1 MSNVIGLILCTETPS
16 RNLVLEKRKEYSDN
30 RGLNLNV
37 FSIPKFALPLCDE
50 SNSLLSNW
58 IHILEENNCNKIIIG
73 VSSTNDF
80 FASRII
86 NSQFANSKA
95 KIVIKLVEANQTM
108 NETIIKCMRDENY
121 DLAIMCMSDTYTSKL
136 SRKLID
142 ELINNNEAYVGIYAW
157 NVRNTQLGKVGQ
169 CKIEDNVITD
179 IVDKNEVCDYKYNW
193 GSIVFK
199 PEFEKYIMKENLYIE
214 YSLKRAISKNK
225 ALCQIMRGLFFD
237 CETIQG
243 YSDYIGYASQPK
255 PLHIKGTLII
265 VAVHINNNEDN
276 YNQLINCLTQLRRVY
291 QDDTIITVDNQSLN
305 KKWHETAKELEF
317 IILENTS
324 EIHRYEI
331 GAYKLALA
339 HFRADRYIF
348 LQGTILI
355 NHKFD
360 LSALDCDK
368 ANAIS
373 LGTIH
378 ALGFSGGE
386 VVLRVINK
394 LLLSINMSEW
404 NNEPLVLW
412 CCFCANHLF
421 IENMF
426 SDGIFDLFSNTK
438 DHSCAFERILGY
450 YLFRKLNRF
459 DLIPEDA
466 YEKIWLNQI

>member
-1 MSNVIGLILCTETPS
+1 MSNVIGLILCTGKDS
-16 RNLVLEKRKEYSDN
+16 SVLK
-30 RGLNLNV
+30 
-37 FSIPKFALPLCDE
+37 IPNFVLPLCDKN
-50 SNSLLSNW
+50 NSLLSNW

-73 VSSTNDF
+73 VSTMNEF

-95 KIVIKLVEANQTM
+95 KIVIKLLGNTHSM
-108 NETIIKCMRDENY
+108 NETIIKCMHGENY
-121 DLAIMCMSDTYTSKL
+121 DLTIMCMSDAYTPKL

-142 ELINNNEAYVGIYAW
+142 DLINNNEAYVGIYAW
-157 NVRNTQLGKVGQ
+157 NTQLGK
-169 CKIEDNVITD
+169 IDNNIITD
-179 IVDKNEVCDYKYNW
+179 VVDKNTVCDYNYNW

-199 PEFEKYIMKENLYIE
+199 PEFEKHIMKED
-214 YSLKRAISKNK
+214 SLKRAITENK
-225 ALCQIMRGLFFD
+225 ALFQIMHGLFFD
-237 CETIQG
+237 CGTRSG
-243 YSDYIGYASQPK
+243 YSEYIGYVSEPK

-265 VAVHINNNEDN
+265 VAVYINNNEDN

-291 QDDTIITVDNQSLN
+291 EHDTIITVDNESLN

-317 IILENTS
+317 IILKNTS
-324 EIHRYEI
+324 VMHRYEM

-339 HFRADRYIF
+339 RFRADKYIF
-348 LQGTILI
+348 IQGTIFI
-355 NHKFD
+355 NYKFN

-368 ANAIS
+368 PNAIS

-386 VVLRVINK
+386 VVLKVINK
-394 LLLSINMSEW
+394 LLLSINMNEW

-412 CCFCANHLF
+412 CCFCANNLL

-426 SDGIFDLFSNTK
+426 SCGIFDLCSNTK

-450 YLFRKLNRF
+450 YLFKELNKF
-459 DLIPEDA
+459 DVIPNDA
-466 YEKIWLNQI
+466 YQKIWLNQL